1 MKLGE
6 ADERQK
12 GFNGGLLHKSVTR
25 GQHHMS
31 KLTKTDFQLCVNN
44 SLDIKVS
51 FYLILCRDR
60 NMVSLLS
67 PAAYFPVSSTH

>member
-25 GQHHMS
+25 GQCHMS
-31 KLTKTDFQLCVNN
+31 KLTKPDFQLYVNN
-44 SLDIKVS
+44 
-51 FYLILCRDR
+51 LI
-60 NMVSLLS
+60 
-67 PAAYFPVSSTH
+67 TH